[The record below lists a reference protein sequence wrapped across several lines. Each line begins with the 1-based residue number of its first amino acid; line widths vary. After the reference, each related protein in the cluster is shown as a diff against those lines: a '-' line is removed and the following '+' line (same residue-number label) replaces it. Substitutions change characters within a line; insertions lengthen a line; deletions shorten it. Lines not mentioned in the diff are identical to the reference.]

1 MITGIK
7 LISINVDDQD
17 RALEFYTQ
25 KLDFE
30 LLDDQPM
37 GEGERWIEVAPPG
50 GGVILALTKEG
61 GAQSKIGKSVQ
72 IEFKC
77 DDIQSTYEKLRSKGV
92 NFTAELEEAPWGGW
106 AAQFTDT
113 EGNEYVLGS

>member
-17 RALEFYTQ
+17 RALEFYTR
-25 KLDFE
+25 KLGFE

-50 GGVILALTKEG
+50 RSVIFALTKES
-61 GAQSKIGKSVQ
+61 GAQSKIGKAVQ
-72 IEFKC
+72 IELKC
-77 DDIQSTYEKLRSKGV
+77 DDIKSTYEQMKSRGI
-92 NFTAELEEAPWGGW
+92 NFTAELEAAPWGGE
-106 AAQFTDT
+106 AAQFLDS